1 MLFVTHIII
10 SEIIYFQYTFILQE
24 TTDPEVTRVFKE
36 KLYTQPFKEA
46 FTTVDVG
53 MEKIRKGLY
62 AYHGLAEAYKTIS
75 DTYEDHEKCRFKEI
89 KMFTSS
95 HMSITAKKGSP
106 YTPHIKE
113 RCRKLR
119 NVTENIDAIQNSFIS
134 CHEILYRA
142 FNIDGFIYLLI
153 MFQNPY
159 TGVCPMDM
167 GTVKD

>member
-1 MLFVTHIII
+1 
-10 SEIIYFQYTFILQE
+10 
-24 TTDPEVTRVFKE
+24 
-36 KLYTQPFKEA
+36 
-46 FTTVDVG
+46 
-53 MEKIRKGLY
+53 
-62 AYHGLAEAYKTIS
+62 
-75 DTYEDHEKCRFKEI
+75 
-89 KMFTSS
+89 
-95 HMSITAKKGSP
+95 MSITAKKGSP